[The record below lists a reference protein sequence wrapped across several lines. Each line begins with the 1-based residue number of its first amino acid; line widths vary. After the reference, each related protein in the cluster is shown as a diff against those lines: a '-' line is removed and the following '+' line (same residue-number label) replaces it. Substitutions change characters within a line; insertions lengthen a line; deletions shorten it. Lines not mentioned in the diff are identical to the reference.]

1 MPDFHLTL
9 SYHVII
15 VLLAAGAAGG
25 LAVFAYRYTIPPVSR
40 FLRTCFMLVRGT
52 GLFLLFFMICEPLLS
67 LVTHRLEK
75 PALAVLIDQ
84 SRSMTITDKTGDR
97 ATNVFRALESPA
109 LNRVGESGELLF
121 GLFDTK
127 LHLLRSFARDSVVF
141 KGDGTDIGGAL
152 NKLRTLTTARNLRG
166 VLLIS
171 DGNATSGSS
180 PLFEAE
186 ELGLPVFTIGIGDT
200 SESRDVLVQ
209 KIVANSIT
217 YVGNKVPVNATVK
230 SSGAVNER
238 VEVSLLDG
246 GKTLDHKTILLEPG
260 TREYD
265 VPLSFVPDV
274 DGMRKISVDVSH
286 LTGET
291 SYQNNQSSFYV
302 KVLKSK
308 MRVLLVAGSPSADV
322 AAVRRAL
329 QDDNNI
335 EVKSFIERGNGQF
348 SEGLLTDQEL
358 RLSECIVLVGYP
370 GTRSPAATVQAIS
383 AAVAGGKGVLFI
395 LSRTMDFRKLGPL
408 LPLLP
413 FTLPAQVGDERQTFL
428 TVSESQRNN
437 PILRVSSSLD
447 VWAKLPPSFTLGE
460 PFREKP
466 EALVLVSAGQQTALG
481 TEPLI
486 LSRNINRAKSL
497 AVLCYGIWRWKS
509 YSDGIPG
516 AERILENLFSNS
528 VRWLVTREDEKP
540 VQVRPTKE
548 IFSGSDPVEFTAQ
561 VYDENFR
568 PVENAEVSLSV
579 AQKGQSSRLTLTALG
594 NGRFEGAFDQLP
606 EGDYTYAASAMAG
619 GRQMSEEHGSFSVGG
634 MNVEFRET
642 RANKLLLQQ
651 MAVRT
656 GGRYYDVND
665 MAKLPEDIAALPGF
679 RPNDVSVASQFEL
692 WNRPW
697 MLAATVLLFGTEW
710 LLRKKYGML

>member
-25 LAVFAYRYTIPPVSR
+25 LAVLAYRYTIPPVSL
-40 FLRTCFMLVRGT
+40 FLRTCFMLIRGT

-67 LVTHRLEK
+67 LVYHRSEK
-75 PALAVLIDQ
+75 PVLAALIDQ

-97 ATNVFRALESPA
+97 AANMFRALESPG
-109 LNRVGESGELLF
+109 LNKVGESGELLF

-127 LHLLRSFARDSVVF
+127 LHLLQSFARDSVAF

-152 NKLRTLTTARNLRG
+152 NKLRTLTTARNLQG

-186 ELGLPVFTIGIGDT
+186 EMGLPVFTIGIGDT

-209 KIVANSIT
+209 KILANSIT
-217 YVGNKVPVNATVK
+217 YVGNKVPVNATLK

-265 VPLSFVPDV
+265 VPLSFVPDA
-274 DGMRKISVDVSH
+274 DGMKKISVDVSH
-286 LTGET
+286 LPGET

-308 MRVLLVAGSPSADV
+308 MRVLLIAGSPSADV
-322 AAVRRAL
+322 AAARRAL

-348 SEGLLTDQEL
+348 YEGLLTDEEL
-358 RLSECIVLVGYP
+358 RLAECIVLVGYP

-395 LSRTMDFRKLGPL
+395 LSRTIDFRKLGPL
-408 LPLLP
+408 QPLLP

-447 VWAKLPPSFTLGE
+447 VWGKLPPSFTLGE

-481 TEPLI
+481 TEPLL

-548 IFSGSDPVEFTAQ
+548 IFGGSDPVEFTAQ

-579 AQKGQSSRLTLTALG
+579 TQKGQSSRLTLSALG

-606 EGDYTYAASAMAG
+606 EGDYTYTARAMAG

-634 MNVEFRET
+634 MNVEFQET

-651 MAVRT
+651 IAVRT

-665 MAKLPEDIAALPGF
+665 IGRLPEDIAALPGF
-679 RPNDVSVASQFEL
+679 RPKDVSVASQFEL
-692 WNRPW
+692 WNMPW
-697 MLAATVLLFGTEW
+697 MLAAMVLLFGAEW
-710 LLRKKYGML
+710 SLRKKYGML